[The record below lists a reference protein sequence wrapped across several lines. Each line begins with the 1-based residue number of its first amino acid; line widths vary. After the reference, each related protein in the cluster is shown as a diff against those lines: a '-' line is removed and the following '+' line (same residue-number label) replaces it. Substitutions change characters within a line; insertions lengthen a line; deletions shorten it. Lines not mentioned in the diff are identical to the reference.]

1 MNKHYQIVIVGGG
14 TAGIMVASRLLRQ
27 NPDLK
32 GNIAIIDPAKYQLL
46 SAVMDVSWC
55 WGIKI
60 KKFSKKHG
68 ECYTQRRSM
77 DKTIC
82 VEF

>member
-32 GNIAIIDPAKYQLL
+32 GNIAIIDPAKYHYYQPLWTL
-46 SAVMDVSWC
+46 VGAGVS
-55 WGIKI
+55 KL
-60 KKFSKKHG
+60 KVLEKHG